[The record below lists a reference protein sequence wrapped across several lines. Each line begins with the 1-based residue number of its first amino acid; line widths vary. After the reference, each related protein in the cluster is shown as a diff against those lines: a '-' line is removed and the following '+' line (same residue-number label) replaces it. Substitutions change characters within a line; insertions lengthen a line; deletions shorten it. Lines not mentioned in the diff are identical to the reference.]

1 MALAIKEVS
10 GAVVAI
16 EVAAA
21 GGSWGEPAIL
31 GERPVSA
38 GLTCI
43 KRPPAPGAM
52 LPTMRHT
59 TLDVI
64 HAEHQALAAMLRSLG
79 LLLAQAQREKRP
91 PDFDVLR
98 AMLLY
103 VDEFP
108 ERLHHRKETDLL
120 FPKVRERCPDLAA
133 VLYRL
138 ERDHEA
144 GERSIRALEHA
155 LLAYEVMGEPRRERF
170 EQHVAH
176 YTRFYL
182 EHMALEEAE
191 VLPAAR
197 AAFTPQ
203 DWLELDAAF
212 ASHQDPSTG
221 FEPTPEY
228 QALFRKILLTAP
240 VPIGLGPAR

>member
-1 MALAIKEVS
+1 MLAD
-10 GAVVAI
+10 
-16 EVAAA
+16 
-21 GGSWGEPAIL
+21 
-31 GERPVSA
+31 
-38 GLTCI
+38 
-43 KRPPAPGAM
+43 
-52 LPTMRHT
+52 MRHT

-64 HAEHQALAAMLRSLG
+64 HEEHQALAAMLRSLG
-79 LLLAQAQREKRP
+79 LLLTQARREHRA

-108 ERLHHRKETDLL
+108 ERLHHRKETELL
-120 FPKVRERCPDLAA
+120 FPRVRERCPDLAP

-155 LLAYEVMGEPRRERF
+155 LLAYEVLGEARREAF
-170 EQHVAH
+170 EQHAAD

-182 EHMALEEAE
+182 EHMALEESE

-197 AAFTPQ
+197 TAFTPE
-203 DWLELDAAF
+203 DWVGLDAAF
-212 ASHQDPSTG
+212 ATHKDPLTG
-221 FEPTPEY
+221 HAASDEFRP
-228 QALFRKILLTAP
+228 LFQKILMTAP
-240 VPIGLGPAR
+240 APIGLGPAR

>member
-1 MALAIKEVS
+1 ML
-10 GAVVAI
+10 
-16 EVAAA
+16 
-21 GGSWGEPAIL
+21 
-31 GERPVSA
+31 SA
-38 GLTCI
+38 
-43 KRPPAPGAM
+43 
-52 LPTMRHT
+52 MRHT

-64 HAEHQALAAMLRSLG
+64 NEEHQALAAMLRSLG
-79 LLLAQAQREKRP
+79 LLLSQAHREKQP

-120 FPKVRERCPDLAA
+120 FPKVRERCPGLAS

-155 LLAYEVMGEPRRERF
+155 LLAYEVLGEPRREAF

-182 EHMALEEAE
+182 EHMALEESE
-191 VLPAAR
+191 ILPAAR
-197 AAFTPQ
+197 RAFTPE
-203 DWLELDAAF
+203 DWVELDAAF
-212 ASHQDPSTG
+212 ATHRDPLTG
-221 FEPTPEY
+221 FEAGAEFQP
-228 QALFRKILLTAP
+228 LFQKILMNAP
-240 VPIGLGPAR
+240 APIGLGPARQTRP

>member
-1 MALAIKEVS
+1 
-10 GAVVAI
+10 
-16 EVAAA
+16 
-21 GGSWGEPAIL
+21 
-31 GERPVSA
+31 
-38 GLTCI
+38 
-43 KRPPAPGAM
+43 M
-52 LPTMRHT
+52 LPAMRHT

-64 HAEHQALAAMLRSLG
+64 NEEHQALAAMLRSLG
-79 LLLAQAQREKRP
+79 LLLAHARREHRA

-108 ERLHHRKETDLL
+108 ERLHHRKETELL
-120 FPKVRERCPDLAA
+120 FPKVRERCPELAS

-155 LLAYEVMGEPRRERF
+155 LLAYEVLGEPRRVRF
-170 EQHVAH
+170 EQHVEH

-182 EHMALEEAE
+182 EHMALEESE

-197 AAFTPQ
+197 AAFTPE
-203 DWLELDAAF
+203 DWVELDAAF
-212 ASHQDPSTG
+212 ATHKDPLTG
-221 FEPTPEY
+221 HEASAEY
-228 QALFRKILLTAP
+228 RPLFQKILMTAP
-240 VPIGLGPAR
+240 APIGLGPAR